1 MSHLRL
7 SDYLGFLDPFDSL
20 LILFPQLI
28 ETDAIFFPQLFR
40 STPAMRVGAGAFV
53 GNVTNG

>member
-1 MSHLRL
+1 MLHLRL
-7 SDYLGFLDPFDSL
+7 SVLLCFLDPIDSL

-40 STPAMRVGAGAFV
+40 SAPSMRVGAGAFV
-53 GNVTNG
+53 GNATNG